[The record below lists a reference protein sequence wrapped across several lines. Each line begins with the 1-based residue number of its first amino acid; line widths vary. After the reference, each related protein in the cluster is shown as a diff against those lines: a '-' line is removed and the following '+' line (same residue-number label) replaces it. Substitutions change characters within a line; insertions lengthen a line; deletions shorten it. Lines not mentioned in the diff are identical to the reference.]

1 MATNKTLVSP
11 QITSLEQALA
21 SGNTTTLD
29 TFWQKVIELGTPLI
43 EPIEGDD
50 EHHLVTFLW
59 RDQGDTRNVV
69 ICFGPAGL
77 KRPVNNQMTR
87 LLETNLWYKTYQV
100 RSDLRTIYLLSQNDP
115 LTGEEYGPEDFGT
128 RLVSDPLNPQQFVFS
143 GDEENPD
150 EKALVVS
157 ILELPDAPLQP
168 WIHPHLDGA
177 NGRVEVHHLH
187 SAILGNERRVYVY
200 TPSNYTTS
208 GEAYNLLLLFDG
220 WAYIHLV
227 PTPTILDNLINQR
240 KIPPLIAVLPD
251 SLDQE
256 TRSREL
262 PCHQPFVEFLTQ
274 ELLPWVHAHYYVTS
288 DPARTIVAGS
298 SYGGLAAAYAA
309 LHAPEHF
316 GNVLSQSGGFWW
328 DKDPEDQIPQ
338 EWLTQQFIT
347 RPRFPLRFY
356 LEVGLKEDGI
366 IVDMVSS
373 NRHFRD
379 VLVLKGYEVD
389 YTEFNGGHDYICWRG
404 SLADGLLRLVGND
417 IIPSINSETD

>member
-1 MATNKTLVSP
+1 MAANKTLVSP
-11 QITSLEQALA
+11 RITSLEQALA
-21 SGNTTTLD
+21 SGNTTTLEA
-29 TFWQKVIELGTPLI
+29 FWQEAIELGTPLI

-50 EHHLVTFLW
+50 EHRLVTFLW
-59 RDQGDTRNVV
+59 REQGDIRNMVV
-69 ICFGPAGL
+69 CFGPAGY
-77 KRPVNNQMTR
+77 KRPAKNQMTR
-87 LLETNLWYKTYQV
+87 LLETNLWYKTYRV

-115 LTGEEYGPEDFGT
+115 LTGEEYAPEDFGT
-128 RLVSDPLNPQQFVFS
+128 HLIPDPLNPQRFVFS
-143 GDEENPD
+143 EDADNPA

-168 WIHPHLDGA
+168 WIHPHLDEAMGH
-177 NGRVEVHHLH
+177 VEEHHLR
-187 SAILGNERRVYVY
+187 STILGNQRWVYVY
-200 TPSNYTTS
+200 TPSSYTTS
-208 GEAYNLLLLFDG
+208 GEAYNLLVLFDG

-240 KIPPLIAVLPD
+240 KIPPFIAVLPD

-262 PCHQPFVEFLTQ
+262 PCYPPFVEFLTQ
-274 ELLPWVHAHYYVTS
+274 ELLPWVHAQYHVTS

-338 EWLTQQFIT
+338 ERLIQQFMT
-347 RPRFPLRFY
+347 HPRLPLRFY

-366 IVDMVSS
+366 IADMVAS

-379 VLVLKGYEVD
+379 VLALKGYEVE
-389 YTEFNGGHDYICWRG
+389 YTEFDGGHDYICWRG
-404 SLADGLLRLVGND
+404 SLADGLLKLVGND
-417 IIPSINSETD
+417 VIPSRNSETD